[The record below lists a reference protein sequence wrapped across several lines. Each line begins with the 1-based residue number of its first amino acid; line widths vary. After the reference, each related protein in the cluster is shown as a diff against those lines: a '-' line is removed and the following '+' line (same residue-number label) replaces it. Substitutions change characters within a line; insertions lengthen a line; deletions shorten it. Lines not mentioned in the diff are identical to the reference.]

1 MVLDQVQQFGTGIRY
16 GLEILHQF
24 NKRVKTKS
32 QKVLG
37 ANSYVW
43 RNCRGKTGRGLFF
56 APHTPI
62 PPNILNRVKAKTGI
76 TPELMKGV
84 FEFTDVLKGTILK
97 RHLLQVKN
105 YGTKFPQK

>member
-1 MVLDQVQQFGTGIRY
+1 MALTFYTSLTKGLKLKVRKFWGLIPTFG
-16 GLEILHQF
+16 EIAGEKLVGVCF
-24 NKRVKTKS
+24 
-32 QKVLG
+32 LP
-37 ANSYVW
+37 
-43 RNCRGKTGRGLFF
+43 L
-56 APHTPI
+56 TPPS
-62 PPNILNRVKAKTGI
+62 PPNILNSVKAKTGI